1 VKNWFPWKNRPKAP
15 TADRGS
21 RVLRAALAGDAA
33 KLREAVESG
42 DDVTAWDENGMTPLL
57 SAVFIG
63 DREAVRLLLSVG
75 ADPDRPSQ
83 DDPTDTPLWRARDD
97 FGLLEIANLLVQAR
111 EPMKTGLPNKPLERP
126 GMRPWRRKQA
136 RQRRPLSAE
145 PLGALERR

>member
-1 VKNWFPWKNRPKAP
+1 VLRIFTAYVPRPRVTRSVRQNFVKNWFPWKNRPKAP

-21 RVLRAALAGDAA
+21 RVLRAALAGDGA

-42 DDVTAWDENGMTPLL
+42 DDVNAWDENGMTPLL

-75 ADPDRPSQ
+75 ADPNRPSQ

-97 FGLLEIANLLVQAR
+97 FGIHEIADLLVQAGANENR
-111 EPMKTGLPNKPLERP
+111 
-126 GMRPWRRKQA
+126 
-136 RQRRPLSAE
+136 SA
-145 PLGALERR
+145 